1 MEDNYK
7 YKGLRKILTSNL
19 LKKALIIL
27 MFLMQLIVFQ
37 DIFFLEKAL
46 DEYAYIDKGFPV
58 GFNQTISQPYTVAY
72 QTSILDIK
80 KLDKVVEI

>member
-1 MEDNYK
+1 
-7 YKGLRKILTSNL
+7 
-19 LKKALIIL
+19 

-37 DIFFLEKAL
+37 DIFFLEKAF